1 MISSSSSSSSL
12 TFIAGLLVLLFLWA
26 LLASDATT
34 TTTTAASSN
43 HDDLTRIEE
52 NSSNDGSIMIIED
65 FAHPQH
71 PWGVMNDPVM
81 GGQSTSS
88 ITIANGTAQFRGT
101 CAIVPFLKAPGFIT
115 MVTGGYRQP
124 TQQFPNIE
132 TCQAFRLVL
141 QSHTDYAGFYMSFGT
156 VQLPEK
162 RHARGYKTHLEIPQ
176 SSENTDD
183 DNSDGFDEMIIPF
196 GNFSSNWDEG
206 TGQIEVS
213 CQDDARYCPTPK
225 ALQDLQTISFWGEGI
240 QGDVALDIRSIAAV
254 QCASSND
261 DDDDDASS
269 PKNNNSTD
277 DDTSLPNNNNNNNNT
292 DAANDNDGNNSN
304 NPSSSQDKTTI
315 EGRNAD
321 SRNHH
326 HTLFW
331 LVAMGGV
338 LYWTRDSW
346 KGYLPHTTASSTG
359 GNRYD
364 AVPEIQLA

>member
-1 MISSSSSSSSL
+1 MISSSSSSSSSSF

-26 LLASDATT
+26 LLASDATA
-34 TTTTAASSN
+34 TTTAASSN
-43 HDDLTRIEE
+43 DLTRIEE

-88 ITIANGTAQFRGT
+88 ITIANGTAQFRGN

-141 QSHTDYAGFYMSFGT
+141 QSHTDYAGYYMSFGT

-176 SSENTDD
+176 SAPANNDD
-183 DNSDGFDEMIIPF
+183 DDDDGYYKMTIPF
-196 GNFSSNWDEG
+196 ANFSSNWNEG

-213 CQDDARYCPTPK
+213 CQDDARYCPTPE

-261 DDDDDASS
+261 DDDDASS
-269 PKNNNSTD
+269 SKNNNSTD
-277 DDTSLPNNNNNNNNT
+277 DDPSLPNKTNNT
-292 DAANDNDGNNSN
+292 DAANNDNDDNSN
-304 NPSSSQDKTTI
+304 NPSSAKDKT
-315 EGRNAD
+315 GHNAD

-359 GNRYD
+359 GSRYD